1 MQEISL
7 GVFAVCIFLIGFV
20 LGFFSLFLVAGI
32 ERWVDKREKKKAKE
46 KEEKQRIE
54 EKNNRHK
61 EFSETIK
68 KLHS

>member
-20 LGFFSLFLVAGI
+20 LGFFSLFLLAGI
-32 ERWVDKREKKKAKE
+32 DRWFDKRENRKAKE
-46 KEEKQRIE
+46 KAEKEKID

-61 EFSETIK
+61 KYSEMFK
-68 KLHS
+68 KVDS

>member
-32 ERWVDKREKKKAKE
+32 DRWFDKREKRKE
-46 KEEKQRIE
+46 KK
-54 EKNNRHK
+54 K
-61 EFSETIK
+61 EQNMRNDEFDKIK
-68 KLHS
+68 KLTQPEEVDGK